1 MNFTG
6 VLPFHSSQNVAVIK
20 NDNKTIFIGYVV
32 YKVAGT
38 SIKEYVKQPTLAV
51 LKISNLDVWNQDV
64 SRLVPAEGYVPAL
77 SS

>member
-1 MNFTG
+1 MPFWHVEKLSMNFTG

-20 NDNKTIFIGYVV
+20 NDNKTVFIGYVV

-51 LKISNLDVWNQDV
+51 LKILNLEV
-64 SRLVPAEGYVPAL
+64 
-77 SS
+77 